1 MALYFKS
8 CLVWLKFAVHGRK
21 MQNKESDQM
30 SKFHVDIKARYSHV
44 HVYTA
49 VHISKLAVPSWS
61 KWSFL
66 EQVFTICSYNELW
79 DFPTAGSSSFL
90 PRFSLL
96 TFFRFLGPFFIFS
109 EIFTSN
115 VL

>member
-30 SKFHVDIKARYSHV
+30 SKFHVDTKARYSHV

-49 VHISKLAVPSWS
+49 VQISRLNYS
-61 KWSFL
+61 
-66 EQVFTICSYNELW
+66 
-79 DFPTAGSSSFL
+79 
-90 PRFSLL
+90 
-96 TFFRFLGPFFIFS
+96 
-109 EIFTSN
+109 
-115 VL
+115 

>member
-30 SKFHVDIKARYSHV
+30 SKFHVDTKARYSHV

-49 VHISKLAVPSWS
+49 VHILRTKPDNNQYTL
-61 KWSFL
+61 K
-66 EQVFTICSYNELW
+66 IMK
-79 DFPTAGSSSFL
+79 SS
-90 PRFSLL
+90 
-96 TFFRFLGPFFIFS
+96 
-109 EIFTSN
+109 
-115 VL
+115 